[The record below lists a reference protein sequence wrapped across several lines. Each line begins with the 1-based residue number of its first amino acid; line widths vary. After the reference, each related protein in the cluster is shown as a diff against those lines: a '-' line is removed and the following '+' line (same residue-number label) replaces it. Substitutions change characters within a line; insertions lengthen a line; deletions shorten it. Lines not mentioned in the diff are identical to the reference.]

1 MTLKGIPGAPGIGIG
16 TAQVLKKELD
26 IPRFAVEDSKEELD
40 RFYRAL
46 DQSKQQVSQL
56 LERASKNGNKDVAD
70 IMQAHLMMLDDP
82 EFLAKVKESIEN
94 EKLNAEFAVWSVGQ
108 EYIQFFEQMTD
119 EYLKARAADLKDIT
133 ERIIRNLT
141 GTLLDLSQLPQ
152 NTVLVARDLAPSDT
166 AQIDR
171 EHVVGLVTDEGG
183 PTSHVAIMARSF
195 QIPAVVGTKNATG
208 EIKNGDLLVVDG
220 NEGIVEVNPAEDSLK
235 NYEQKQLQ
243 WKKEQSDLGELIT
256 VPSVTKDGAQV
267 KLEANIG
274 RPEEVEIALKFGA
287 EGVGLFRTEFLFM
300 DRNTLPSEEEQFEAY
315 KKALE
320 GMRGQ
325 VVTIR
330 TLDIG
335 GDKDL
340 PYLGLQRENNPFLG
354 WRAIRYCLDRRDVLK
369 TQLRAILRA
378 SVYGKAAVMFP
389 MISSVEEVVKAK
401 EVLEE
406 AKAELRE
413 EGQPFDEHVK
423 VGIMVEIPSAAVAAD
438 LLAPEVDFFSIGTND
453 LTQYTLAV
461 DRDNEKVREYY
472 NPLHPAVL
480 RLIKRVIDV
489 GDAFG
494 KEVAMCGELAG
505 DDKATEILLGLGLQ
519 VFSMTPSSIPRV
531 KKVVLSTNNEEAQ
544 AIAKKAAALA

>member
-26 IPRFAVEDSKEELD
+26 IPRFAVEDLKEELK
-40 RFYRAL
+40 RFYEAL

-56 LERASKNGNKDVAD
+56 LERASKNRNKDVAD

-82 EFLAKVKESIEN
+82 EFLGKVKESIEN

-119 EYLKARAADLKDIT
+119 EYLKARAADLKDVT

-141 GTLLDLSQLPQ
+141 GTLLDLSQLPH

-195 QIPAVVGTKNATG
+195 QIPAVVGTKDATQ
-208 EIKNGDLLVVDG
+208 EIKNDDLLVVDG
-220 NEGIVEVNPAEDSLK
+220 NEGVVEVNPGEDLLK
-235 NYEQKQLQ
+235 NYEQKLLQ

-274 RPEEVEIALKFGA
+274 RPEEVETALKFGA

-320 GMRGQ
+320 GMRGR

-340 PYLGLQRENNPFLG
+340 PYLGLERENNPFLG

-401 EVLEE
+401 EVLEG

-489 GDAFG
+489 GNAFG

-531 KKVVLSTNNEEAQ
+531 KKVVLSANNEETQ

>member
-26 IPRFAVEDSKEELD
+26 IPRFALEDSKEELD

-378 SVYGKAAVMFP
+378 SAYGKAAVMFP

-489 GDAFG
+489 GNAFG

>member
-26 IPRFAVEDSKEELD
+26 IPRFALEDSKEELD

-378 SVYGKAAVMFP
+378 SAYGKAAVMFP

-489 GDAFG
+489 GNTFG

>member
-40 RFYRAL
+40 RFYKAL

-82 EFLAKVKESIEN
+82 EFLGKVRESIEN

-119 EYLKARAADLKDIT
+119 EYLKARAADLKDVT

-274 RPEEVEIALKFGA
+274 RPEEVETALKFGA

-489 GDAFG
+489 GNTFG

>member
-489 GDAFG
+489 GNTFG

>member
-378 SVYGKAAVMFP
+378 SAYGKAAVMFP

-489 GDAFG
+489 GNTFG

-531 KKVVLSTNNEEAQ
+531 KKVVLSTNNEEAE

>member
-40 RFYRAL
+40 RFYKAL

-378 SVYGKAAVMFP
+378 SAYGKAAVMFP

-489 GDAFG
+489 GNTFG

>member
-26 IPRFAVEDSKEELD
+26 IPRFALEDSKEELD

-208 EIKNGDLLVVDG
+208 
-220 NEGIVEVNPAEDSLK
+220 
-235 NYEQKQLQ
+235 
-243 WKKEQSDLGELIT
+243 
-256 VPSVTKDGAQV
+256 
-267 KLEANIG
+267 
-274 RPEEVEIALKFGA
+274 R
-287 EGVGLFRTEFLFM
+287 
-300 DRNTLPSEEEQFEAY
+300 
-315 KKALE
+315 
-320 GMRGQ
+320 
-325 VVTIR
+325 
-330 TLDIG
+330 
-335 GDKDL
+335 
-340 PYLGLQRENNPFLG
+340 
-354 WRAIRYCLDRRDVLK
+354 
-369 TQLRAILRA
+369 
-378 SVYGKAAVMFP
+378 
-389 MISSVEEVVKAK
+389 
-401 EVLEE
+401 
-406 AKAELRE
+406 
-413 EGQPFDEHVK
+413 
-423 VGIMVEIPSAAVAAD
+423 
-438 LLAPEVDFFSIGTND
+438 
-453 LTQYTLAV
+453 
-461 DRDNEKVREYY
+461 
-472 NPLHPAVL
+472 
-480 RLIKRVIDV
+480 
-489 GDAFG
+489 
-494 KEVAMCGELAG
+494 
-505 DDKATEILLGLGLQ
+505 
-519 VFSMTPSSIPRV
+519 
-531 KKVVLSTNNEEAQ
+531 
-544 AIAKKAAALA
+544 

>member
-16 TAQVLKKELD
+16 IAQVLKKELD

-378 SVYGKAAVMFP
+378 SAYGKAAVMFP

-489 GDAFG
+489 GNAFG

>member
-26 IPRFAVEDSKEELD
+26 IPRFALEDSKEELD

-489 GDAFG
+489 GNTFG

>member
-378 SVYGKAAVMFP
+378 SAYGKAAVMFP

-489 GDAFG
+489 GNAFG

>member
-26 IPRFAVEDSKEELD
+26 IPRFAVEGLKEELE
-40 RFYRAL
+40 RFYKAL

-56 LERASKNGNKDVAD
+56 LEGASKNGNKDVAD

-82 EFLAKVKESIEN
+82 EFLGKVKESIEN

-119 EYLKARAADLKDIT
+119 EYLRARAADLKDVT

-152 NTVLVARDLAPSDT
+152 NTVLVARDLVPSDT

-195 QIPAVVGTKNATG
+195 QIPAVVGTKDATQ
-208 EIKNGDLLVVDG
+208 EIKNDDLLVVDG
-220 NEGIVEVNPAEDSLK
+220 NEGIVEVNPGEDLLK
-235 NYEQKQLQ
+235 NYEQKLLQ
-243 WKKEQSDLGELIT
+243 WKKEQSDLGGLIS

-274 RPEEVEIALKFGA
+274 RPEEIETALKFGA

-320 GMRGQ
+320 GMRGRI
-325 VVTIR
+325 VTIR

-340 PYLGLQRENNPFLG
+340 PYLGLERENNPFLG

-378 SVYGKAAVMFP
+378 SAYGKAAVMFP

-401 EVLEE
+401 EVLKE

-413 EGQPFDEHVK
+413 EGQPFDEHIK

-489 GDAFG
+489 GNAFG

>member
-1 MTLKGIPGAPGIGIG
+1 MKLKGIPGSPGIGIG
-16 TAQVLKKELD
+16 TAQVLKKDFD
-26 IPRFAVEDSKEELD
+26 IPRFAVEDSKEELE
-40 RFYRAL
+40 RFYKAL
-46 DQSKQQVSQL
+46 DQSKQQVSRL
-56 LERASKNGNKDVAD
+56 YDRAAKNGNKDVAD

-82 EFLAKVKESIEN
+82 EFLEKIKEAIEN
-94 EKLNAEFAVWSVGQ
+94 EKLNAEFAIWSVGQ
-108 EYIQFFEQMTD
+108 QYIQFFEQMTD

-141 GTLLDLSQLPQ
+141 GTLLDLSQLPE
-152 NTVLVARDLAPSDT
+152 NTVLVAKDLAPSDT

-208 EIKNGDLLVVDG
+208 EVKSGDVLVVDG
-220 NEGIVEVNPAEDSLK
+220 NEGVVEVNPAEDLLRSYELK
-235 NYEQKQLQ
+235 RQQ
-243 WKKEQSDLGELIT
+243 WKKEQSDLGELVT
-256 VPSVTKDGAQV
+256 LPSVTKDGTQI

-274 RPEEVEIALKFGA
+274 RPEEVETALKFGA

-300 DRNTLPSEEEQFEAY
+300 DRSTLPSEEEQFEAY

-320 GMRGQ
+320 GMRGK

-340 PYLGLQRENNPFLG
+340 PYLGLERENNPFLG
-354 WRAIRYCLDRRDVLK
+354 WRAIRYCLDRTDVLK

-378 SVYGKAAVMFP
+378 SAYGNAAIMFP
-389 MISSVEEVVKAK
+389 MISSVEEVVRAK
-401 EVLEE
+401 QVLEE

-413 EGQPFDEHVK
+413 EGQPFDEK
-423 VGIMVEIPSAAVAAD
+423 IRVGIMVEIPSAAVAAD

-472 NPLHPAVL
+472 KPLHPAVL

-489 GDAFG
+489 GNAFG

-505 DDKATEILLGLGLQ
+505 DDRATEILIGLGLQ

-531 KKVVLSTNNEEAQ
+531 KKVVLSTDKEEAYVV
-544 AIAKKAAALA
+544 AKKAAVLP

>member
-26 IPRFAVEDSKEELD
+26 IPRFALEDSKEELD
-40 RFYRAL
+40 RFYKAL

-489 GDAFG
+489 GNAFG

>member
-40 RFYRAL
+40 RFYKAL

-438 LLAPEVDFFSIGTND
+438 LLAPEADFFSIGTND

-489 GDAFG
+489 GNAFG

-519 VFSMTPSSIPRV
+519 VFSMTPSSSPRV

>member
-26 IPRFAVEDSKEELD
+26 SKEELD
-40 RFYRAL
+40 RFYKAL

-340 PYLGLQRENNPFLG
+340 PYLGLP
-354 WRAIRYCLDRRDVLK
+354 IRYCLDRRDVLK

-401 EVLEE
+401 EVLE
-406 AKAELRE
+406 K
-413 EGQPFDEHVK
+413 
-423 VGIMVEIPSAAVAAD
+423 S
-438 LLAPEVDFFSIGTND
+438 
-453 LTQYTLAV
+453 
-461 DRDNEKVREYY
+461 
-472 NPLHPAVL
+472 
-480 RLIKRVIDV
+480 
-489 GDAFG
+489 
-494 KEVAMCGELAG
+494 
-505 DDKATEILLGLGLQ
+505 
-519 VFSMTPSSIPRV
+519 
-531 KKVVLSTNNEEAQ
+531 
-544 AIAKKAAALA
+544 

>member
-94 EKLNAEFAVWSVGQ
+94 EKLNAEFALWSVGQ

-489 GDAFG
+489 GNAFG

>member
-40 RFYRAL
+40 RFYKAL

-94 EKLNAEFAVWSVGQ
+94 EKLNAEFALWSVGQ

-489 GDAFG
+489 GNAFG

>member
-378 SVYGKAAVMFP
+378 SAYGKAAVMFP

-489 GDAFG
+489 GNTFG

>member
-1 MTLKGIPGAPGIGIG
+1 MKLKGIPGSPGIGIG
-16 TAQVLKKELD
+16 TAQVLKKDFD
-26 IPRFAVEDSKEELD
+26 IPRFAVEDSKEELE
-40 RFYRAL
+40 RFYKAL
-46 DQSKQQVSQL
+46 DQSKQQVSRL
-56 LERASKNGNKDVAD
+56 YDRAAKNGNKDVAD

-82 EFLAKVKESIEN
+82 EFLEKIKEAIEN
-94 EKLNAEFAVWSVGQ
+94 EKLNAEFAIWSVGQ
-108 EYIQFFEQMTD
+108 QYIQFFEQMTD

-141 GTLLDLSQLPQ
+141 GTLLDLSQLPE

-208 EIKNGDLLVVDG
+208 EVKSGDVLVVDG
-220 NEGIVEVNPAEDSLK
+220 NEGVVEVNPAEDLLRSYELK
-235 NYEQKQLQ
+235 RQQ
-243 WKKEQSDLGELIT
+243 WKKEQSDLGELVT
-256 VPSVTKDGAQV
+256 LPSVTKDGTQI

-274 RPEEVEIALKFGA
+274 RPEEVETALKFGA

-300 DRNTLPSEEEQFEAY
+300 DRSTLPSEEEQFEAY

-320 GMRGQ
+320 GMRGK

-340 PYLGLQRENNPFLG
+340 PYLGLERENNPFLG
-354 WRAIRYCLDRRDVLK
+354 WRAIRYCLDRTDVLK

-378 SVYGKAAVMFP
+378 SAYGNAAIMFP
-389 MISSVEEVVKAK
+389 MISSVEEVVRAK
-401 EVLEE
+401 QVLEE

-413 EGQPFDEHVK
+413 EGQPFDEK
-423 VGIMVEIPSAAVAAD
+423 IRVGIMVEIPSAAVAAD

-472 NPLHPAVL
+472 KPLHPAVL

-489 GDAFG
+489 GNAFG

-505 DDKATEILLGLGLQ
+505 DDRATEILIGLGLQ

-531 KKVVLSTNNEEAQ
+531 KKVVLSTDKEEAYVV
-544 AIAKKAAALA
+544 AKKAAVLP

>member
-40 RFYRAL
+40 RFYKAL

-220 NEGIVEVNPAEDSLK
+220 NEGIVEVNAAEDSLK

-489 GDAFG
+489 GNTFG

>member
-26 IPRFAVEDSKEELD
+26 IPRFAVEDLKEELK
-40 RFYRAL
+40 RFYEAL

-56 LERASKNGNKDVAD
+56 LERASKNRNKDVAD

-82 EFLAKVKESIEN
+82 EFLGKVKESIEN

-119 EYLKARAADLKDIT
+119 EYLKARAADLKDVT

-141 GTLLDLSQLPQ
+141 GTLLDLSQLPH

-195 QIPAVVGTKNATG
+195 QIPAVVGTKDATQ
-208 EIKNGDLLVVDG
+208 EIKNDDLLVVDG
-220 NEGIVEVNPAEDSLK
+220 NEGVVEVNPGEDLLK
-235 NYEQKQLQ
+235 NYEQKLLQ

-274 RPEEVEIALKFGA
+274 RPEEVETALKFGA

-320 GMRGQ
+320 GMRGR

-340 PYLGLQRENNPFLG
+340 PYLGLERENNPFLG

-401 EVLEE
+401 EVLEG

-413 EGQPFDEHVK
+413 EGQPFDEHVT

-489 GDAFG
+489 GNAFG

-531 KKVVLSTNNEEAQ
+531 KKVVLSANNEETQ

>member
-1 MTLKGIPGAPGIGIG
+1 MKLKGIAGSPGIGIG
-16 TAQVLKKELD
+16 TAQVLKKDLD
-26 IPRFAVEDSKEELD
+26 IPRFAVEDSKEELE
-40 RFYRAL
+40 RFYKAL
-46 DQSKQQVSQL
+46 DQSKQQVSRL
-56 LERASKNGNKDVAD
+56 YDRAGKNGNKDVAD

-82 EFLAKVKESIEN
+82 EFLEKVKEAIEN
-94 EKLNAEFAVWSVGQ
+94 EKLNAEFAIWSVGQ

-141 GTLLDLSQLPQ
+141 GTLLDLSQLPE
-152 NTVLVARDLAPSDT
+152 NTVLVAKDLAPSDT

-208 EIKNGDLLVVDG
+208 EIKSGDVLVVDG
-220 NEGIVEVNPAEDSLK
+220 NEGVVEVKPEENLLRSYELK
-235 NYEQKQLQ
+235 RQQ

-256 VPSVTKDGAQV
+256 LPSVTQDGTQV

-274 RPEEVEIALKFGA
+274 RPEEVETALKFGA

-300 DRNTLPSEEEQFEAY
+300 DRSTLPSEDEQFEAY

-320 GMRGQ
+320 GMRGK

-354 WRAIRYCLDRRDVLK
+354 WRAIRYCLDRTDVLK

-378 SVYGKAAVMFP
+378 SAYGNGAIMFP
-389 MISSVEEVVKAK
+389 MISSVEEVVRAK
-401 EVLEE
+401 RVLEE

-413 EGQPFDEHVK
+413 EGQPFDENIR

-472 NPLHPAVL
+472 QPLHPAVL

-489 GDAFG
+489 GNTFG

-505 DDKATEILLGLGLQ
+505 DDKATEILIGLGLR

-531 KKVVLSTNNEEAQ
+531 KKIVLSTIKEEAQ
-544 AIAKKAAALA
+544 IVAKRAAILP

>member
-40 RFYRAL
+40 RFYKAL

-489 GDAFG
+489 GNAFG

>member
-40 RFYRAL
+40 RFYKAL

-489 GDAFG
+489 GNTFG

>member
-40 RFYRAL
+40 RFYKAL

-378 SVYGKAAVMFP
+378 SAYGKAAVMFP

-489 GDAFG
+489 GNAFG